1 MNPEQLRDLAV
12 AALEDMKGVDVRALD
27 VRGSTPLTD
36 FMVIAS
42 GTSDRHVKS
51 LAASVL
57 DKAREAGVKPMGV
70 EGEQE
75 GEWVLVD
82 LRDVVVHVMRPQ
94 VRDFYNLEKL
104 WSMQGSTDDSAPPLT
119 AARKRR

>member
-1 MNPEQLRDLAV
+1 MNPEQLRDLVV
-12 AALEDMKGVDVRALD
+12 AALEDMKGVDVHALD

-51 LAASVL
+51 LAGSVL

-104 WSMQGSTDDSAPPLT
+104 WSMQGSTDDSVPPLT